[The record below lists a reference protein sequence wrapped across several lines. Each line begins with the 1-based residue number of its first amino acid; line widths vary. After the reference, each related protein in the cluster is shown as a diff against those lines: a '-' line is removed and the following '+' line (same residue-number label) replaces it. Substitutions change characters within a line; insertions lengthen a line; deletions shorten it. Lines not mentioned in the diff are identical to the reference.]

1 MRASLSTRK
10 LGANLPLGQQL
21 GQLLTALAGWR
32 VEGLELLTE
41 PKYILLVAPHTS
53 NWDVPYGLACAH
65 AINLFQNWKV
75 GFLIK
80 AEATRW
86 PLGLGRL
93 LQWMGGIPVE
103 RHAAQDVV
111 DQVVDVI
118 RRTERILIAITPEGT
133 RSRRDYWKTGFYR
146 IAMQAEVPI
155 ALTFLDFKRRAAGFG
170 QIFIPTGD
178 IEADFEVFRKFFT
191 ADMAKRPELFGPI
204 RPKPDHNP

>member
-191 ADMAKRPELFGPI
+191 ADMAKRLLDQLGGD
-204 RPKPDHNP
+204 R